1 MSCGVSVDRNLFA
14 GSNHESILSETCCDF
29 FALFACLNLFDTF
42 SKENTGEQ
50 QAACAAENVKMQKGA
65 SFLLAGFPLTALFLA
80 VIQRVIH
87 QVLPGHAV
95 RSTYCARK
103 RRLAAKPSHLST

>member
-1 MSCGVSVDRNLFA
+1 M
-14 GSNHESILSETCCDF
+14 T
-29 FALFACLNLFDTF
+29 ACLNLFDTF

-65 SFLLAGFPLTALFLA
+65 SFCWQVSLL
-80 VIQRVIH
+80 QRCFGCNSACH
-87 QVLPGHAV
+87 PHCPAGHAV

-103 RRLAAKPSHLST
+103 RLAAKPSHLSTWAERLKERVCAHC